1 MEQHRRSMGRV
12 DALQTSTCCSS
23 RAGSSAT
30 LPSAS
35 SAGAGSTQVEV
46 ADPKGSSSGKALQ
59 SRRRWRAAH
68 KESPGGGQALLCSKV
83 GAELRVL
90 CTDTRS
96 MGAAAT
102 SRDAAV
108 PRC

>member
-59 SRRRWRAAH
+59 SQEEVESSTQGVTWRG
-68 KESPGGGQALLCSKV
+68 PGSALF
-83 GAELRVL
+83 
-90 CTDTRS
+90 
-96 MGAAAT
+96 
-102 SRDAAV
+102 
-108 PRC
+108 